1 MAGFGGM
8 PEPVPRCGVR
18 KVIGMASKAN
28 KAKPG
33 NAGKEEA
40 VGGAKGLLRAGLKAL
55 GDVRDDVVLR
65 QSRVFEA
72 LLGIETS
79 RAVINGV
86 EKLGAEGREA
96 LGLHKFE
103 AVFDQRVAR
112 SLERLGVPSP
122 EALANLVRQ
131 LEAINQHLQRIE
143 APAAPTAPAKKKRT
157 PRRSTPKA

>member
-1 MAGFGGM
+1 
-8 PEPVPRCGVR
+8 
-18 KVIGMASKAN
+18 MASKAN
-28 KAKPG
+28 KPKPRS
-33 NAGKEEA
+33 AGKDEA

-72 LLGIETS
+72 LLGIDAS
-79 RAVINGV
+79 HAVINGV
-86 EKLGAEGREA
+86 EKLGAESREA

-143 APAAPTAPAKKKRT
+143 APSATTVPAAPAKKKRA